1 MSVIINCSLQV
12 RSSGE
17 RSSIGTSDAN
27 RCMFTED
34 VSLDGKTLFSI
45 KILKGTIKPHN
56 VTLKGGSSFTE
67 KIQCDLEIEND
78 IEADARIEFMT
89 NFGRFLTFVVSQYEE
104 NPQNGFTYFEVDW
117 LTYHSYKPNEG
128 RYAPYHTTM
137 KMTMTS
143 RIPWDVIQWDA
154 TVIDECIEV
163 IFNNYYNGIKAND
176 FKSKYF
182 HWFLILEAIEKSDA
196 YKRAFAE
203 RLFDKTEL
211 EDIAKKFKKG
221 TAKYNA
227 IMNLKDRLMQSRKE
241 RLYKMLLKMG
251 VQTYRLFEKDFT
263 LSVDT
268 VEQIIR
274 YRNELFHEGGANDE
288 WFVWR
293 HLFPIV
299 RTVIELLMK
308 NPNLLK

>member
-1 MSVIINCSLQV
+1 MSIIIHCFLQV

-17 RSSIGTSDAN
+17 RSSIGTSGAN
-27 RCMFTED
+27 RCMITEE
-34 VSLDGKTLFSI
+34 VSLDDKILFGI

-56 VTLKGGSSFTE
+56 VTLKGGNSFTE

-78 IEADARIEFMT
+78 IEEDARIAFMK
-89 NFGRFLTFVVSQYEE
+89 NFVRFLTFFISQYEE

-143 RIPWDVIQWDA
+143 VITWDAIQWDA
-154 TVIDECIEV
+154 TVIDEYIDV
-163 IFNNYYNGIKAND
+163 IFNNYYNGIKTND

-196 YKRAFAE
+196 YKRAFVA
-203 RLFDKTEL
+203 RLFDKIEL
-211 EDIAKKFKKG
+211 EDIAKKFKTG
-221 TAKYNA
+221 DAKYNA
-227 IMNLKDRLMQSRKE
+227 IMNLKDRLMLPRKE

-251 VQTYRLFEKDFT
+251 VQTYRSFEEDVT

-268 VEQIIR
+268 VEKIIR